1 MTRVLVAG
9 IGNIFLGD
17 DGFGVEVVQ
26 RLAQRA
32 WPAGVRVAD
41 FGIRGYDLALAL
53 ADDDVTAILVDA
65 LPRGGTPGTL
75 YVVEPDLDRLAGTA
89 GVDPHSLD
97 PVQVLRFAKTLGGR
111 PRRVLVVGCEPAT
124 LGEDEGGVMGLSA
137 PVAASL
143 AEAVRLVA
151 ALVEELH
158 AGSAALSPATHY
170 AETGDGR

>member
-124 LGEDEGGVMGLSA
+124 LGE
-137 PVAASL
+137 
-143 AEAVRLVA
+143 AVRLVA

>member
-26 RLAQRA
+26 RLAPRA

-53 ADDDVTAILVDA
+53 AEDGVTAILVDA
-65 LPRGGTPGTL
+65 LPRGGAPGTL
-75 YVVEPDLDRLAGTA
+75 YVIEPDLDTLDGAA

-111 PRRVLVVGCEPAT
+111 PARVLVVGCEPAT
-124 LGEDEGGVMGLSA
+124 LGEDAGGVMGLSA
-137 PVAASL
+137 PVAAAL
-143 AEAVRLVA
+143 AEAARLVES
-151 ALVEELH
+151 LVADLLRDTDGQ
-158 AGSAALSPATHY
+158 AGERVASNASR
-170 AETGDGR
+170 G